1 MAPAADIKAR
11 RPAAVRFFDP
21 IAKRLLGAG
30 VPIGPNALITTR
42 GRKSGLPR
50 TTPVALVELDGQR
63 WVQSPFGEV
72 NWVRNLRE
80 SGEATLAI
88 GKRHESVSATE
99 LGTDDAATF
108 YAERLAPY
116 FRRIPAPVRWAMG
129 SMIGM
134 QTILEDPAK
143 AALEH
148 PVFELVGVSP
158 PLGGGVRPQAGRG

>member
-30 VPIGPNALITTR
+30 VPMGPNALITTR
-42 GRKSGLPR
+42 GRKSGLAR

-134 QTILEDPAK
+134 QTILEDPPK

-148 PVFELVGVSP
+148 PVFELRAKAS
-158 PLGGGVRPQAGRG
+158 

>member
-1 MAPAADIKAR
+1 MAPVALKKVR
-11 RPAAVRFFDP
+11 KPAAVRFFDP

-30 VPIGPNALITTR
+30 VPMGPNALLTTR
-42 GRKSGLPR
+42 GRKTGLPR
-50 TTPVALVELDGQR
+50 TTPVALVELEGRR
-63 WVQSPFGEV
+63 WIQSPFGEV

-80 SGEATLAI
+80 SGEATLAT
-88 GKRHESVSATE
+88 GRRQESVSATE
-99 LGTDDAATF
+99 LGTDEAATF

-134 QTILEDPAK
+134 QAILEDPAK

-148 PVFELVGVSP
+148 PVFEL
-158 PLGGGVRPQAGRG
+158 RTKAR